1 MNRGLGEPKKG
12 KATVGVSCRCLMT
25 RGYHDSN
32 IPMMNS
38 KSIESIRTDICTVA
52 G

>member
-1 MNRGLGEPKKG
+1 MNRGLGEPTEG

-25 RGYHDSN
+25 RGYHDSD
-32 IPMMNS
+32 ISIVNS